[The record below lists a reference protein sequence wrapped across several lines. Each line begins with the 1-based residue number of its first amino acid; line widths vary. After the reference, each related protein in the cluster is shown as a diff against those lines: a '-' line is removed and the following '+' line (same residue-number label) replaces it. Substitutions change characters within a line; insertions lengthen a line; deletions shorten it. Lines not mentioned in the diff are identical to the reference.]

1 MSAPYVCPSCR
12 HNVLRHGVNLRRLPR
27 TSRATFISFA
37 SNHGRNTS
45 EKENAEPSPNAN
57 DRSSPSDHAPQ
68 PEKKSFDSP
77 SSQPPLST
85 RLSSPSRADTL
96 SSLFNVLDIPHAR
109 DARGKYS
116 GTPIAEQTP
125 HQSRALPYRNRPM
138 TAKPQHKPIASTLDA
153 ILSDRKDTAIVEAWK
168 HFQTH
173 FTSPDCEALQ
183 SPSLLD
189 VRYMVENTIFRKL
202 LRALI
207 NEWCVGKF
215 DDSLPDPIQAV
226 EKFNYLNLMSVEM
239 WQDALWTLNMNA
251 FKKVNGAAVVE
262 SGRSLAEIMSQLM
275 KAWDKFFKQYATS
288 TSHPLV
294 SRPSDEVEPPATM
307 WSSLPSP
314 AATRE
319 ISRRRKYLRDR
330 FHDILRDISP
340 HRINRITYSA
350 HVTFD
355 ILARDGIQSA
365 LDQKILT
372 EFRPFTVFLAHLIFG
387 AKTFYISQ
395 DPAPGPSNDMQSQ
408 LEISRISQEDI
419 AALFDRIKRS
429 RGRTRGIIGAYESW
443 GGSDGKPRS
452 PRESLKAFYLGA
464 VARAYQQGKPLTV
477 YQLWLEASEAM
488 SRHNEDGMV
497 AELPAEL
504 YNLILEALV
513 ALRNLDQAI
522 QVWNKMIENGT
533 YPTVATW
540 TSMLN
545 GCGKARDIHGLE
557 QMWVRMLN
565 AGVQPDVYAWSSRI
579 SGIMGVGKI
588 EHGLRVLE
596 EMGKIWVE
604 AYKRMH
610 SGGKKGVQVDDAS
623 LPARPSTVILNGAI
637 TALSKMPPRHHR
649 YVARVLAWGRSFG
662 IEPDHI
668 TFNALISMS
677 LKNDNVPE
685 AVKLLQQMEK
695 SNVKPDIATFTIIL
709 NSIFRSSSAAAMS
722 QEEQNDK
729 VTAILQNL
737 DARGFEANAHVYSS
751 LIDGLLKSHGNEQA
765 GKAVLR
771 HMTAKKI
778 EVPPHVYTILMT
790 YYFQREDFDA
800 VEALWTQIQA
810 SGTVVDMV
818 FYDRM
823 IERYAAV
830 HDTGKMTTFLTHMSK
845 QGLTPGW
852 PALQAVVVKLA
863 DIGDWERFDEIVND
877 VQTGS
882 GIARRGLRKSDENV
896 IDRFWSAV
904 EYKKKQRP
912 RPEGEQAGPF
922 QAP

>member
-288 TSHPLV
+288 TSHPL
-294 SRPSDEVEPPATM
+294 
-307 WSSLPSP
+307 
-314 AATRE
+314 
-319 ISRRRKYLRDR
+319 
-330 FHDILRDISP
+330 
-340 HRINRITYSA
+340 
-350 HVTFD
+350 
-355 ILARDGIQSA
+355 
-365 LDQKILT
+365 
-372 EFRPFTVFLAHLIFG
+372 
-387 AKTFYISQ
+387 
-395 DPAPGPSNDMQSQ
+395 
-408 LEISRISQEDI
+408 
-419 AALFDRIKRS
+419 
-429 RGRTRGIIGAYESW
+429 
-443 GGSDGKPRS
+443 
-452 PRESLKAFYLGA
+452 
-464 VARAYQQGKPLTV
+464 
-477 YQLWLEASEAM
+477 LWLEASEAM

>member
-294 SRPSDEVEPPATM
+294 SP
-307 WSSLPSP
+307 
-314 AATRE
+314 
-319 ISRRRKYLRDR
+319 
-330 FHDILRDISP
+330 
-340 HRINRITYSA
+340 
-350 HVTFD
+350 
-355 ILARDGIQSA
+355 
-365 LDQKILT
+365 
-372 EFRPFTVFLAHLIFG
+372 
-387 AKTFYISQ
+387 
-395 DPAPGPSNDMQSQ
+395 
-408 LEISRISQEDI
+408 
-419 AALFDRIKRS
+419 
-429 RGRTRGIIGAYESW
+429 
-443 GGSDGKPRS
+443 
-452 PRESLKAFYLGA
+452 
-464 VARAYQQGKPLTV
+464 
-477 YQLWLEASEAM
+477 
-488 SRHNEDGMV
+488 
-497 AELPAEL
+497 
-504 YNLILEALV
+504 
-513 ALRNLDQAI
+513 
-522 QVWNKMIENGT
+522 
-533 YPTVATW
+533 
-540 TSMLN
+540 
-545 GCGKARDIHGLE
+545 
-557 QMWVRMLN
+557 
-565 AGVQPDVYAWSSRI
+565 
-579 SGIMGVGKI
+579 
-588 EHGLRVLE
+588 
-596 EMGKIWVE
+596 
-604 AYKRMH
+604 
-610 SGGKKGVQVDDAS
+610 
-623 LPARPSTVILNGAI
+623 
-637 TALSKMPPRHHR
+637 
-649 YVARVLAWGRSFG
+649 
-662 IEPDHI
+662 
-668 TFNALISMS
+668 
-677 LKNDNVPE
+677 
-685 AVKLLQQMEK
+685 
-695 SNVKPDIATFTIIL
+695 TFTIIL

-790 YYFQREDFDA
+790 YYFQR
-800 VEALWTQIQA
+800 
-810 SGTVVDMV
+810 
-818 FYDRM
+818 
-823 IERYAAV
+823 
-830 HDTGKMTTFLTHMSK
+830 
-845 QGLTPGW
+845 
-852 PALQAVVVKLA
+852 
-863 DIGDWERFDEIVND
+863 
-877 VQTGS
+877 
-882 GIARRGLRKSDENV
+882 RGLRCC
-896 IDRFWSAV
+896 
-904 EYKKKQRP
+904 
-912 RPEGEQAGPF
+912 
-922 QAP
+922 